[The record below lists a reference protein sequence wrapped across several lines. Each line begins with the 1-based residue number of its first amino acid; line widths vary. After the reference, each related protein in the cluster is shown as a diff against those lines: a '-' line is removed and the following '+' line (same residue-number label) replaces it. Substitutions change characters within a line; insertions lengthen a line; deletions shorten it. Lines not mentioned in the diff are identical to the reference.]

1 MSTTNYLVKKL
12 YIQLDAYQ
20 EEISHYR
27 NMRELAE
34 SEDAKIVYD
43 NELSYWKG
51 QYDATLSAI
60 AIVKEAEVTGGTP
73 F

>member
-1 MSTTNYLVKKL
+1 MNTKYIVKKL
-12 YIQLDAYQ
+12 NFQLDAYQ

-34 SEDAKIVYD
+34 SADGRIVYD
-43 NELSYWKG
+43 NEVTYWKG

-60 AIVKEAEVTGGTP
+60 AIIEKAEVTGGTP